1 MSLQSTPPIMI
12 ISNKYLLYELIG
24 KGGTA
29 KIYKG
34 VIQNDKSNKQF
45 AFKIVKPKS
54 QNLQVQNYECKALSL
69 LQHDSICKLYGFGE
83 GEAFKVKTQ
92 TKKSVSYLIL
102 EYIPNGELF
111 DYIYYPKIGFGE
123 NEITKYLFLKIID
136 TVEYIHENN
145 FCHRDLKTENIM
157 IDEDFNIKLCDFG
170 FAKQNQNNSPF
181 VNLCEGDSNDNG
193 LFSSFLG
200 TKGYMSPEIVHM
212 KNYYGTSNDIFS
224 LGVMLFILVTG
235 LKPFVEANPNDTFY
249 CYINQNNYEDFWK
262 NRNVNVSDEFKILF
276 QLLISADYSTR
287 PSISEI
293 KRSQWMSSVVKNENL
308 SKCESELKK
317 ELERRFSIVTRKK
330 NLMKQSIMRNAFN
343 PFMKKRPIFTV
354 TKQFYATKK
363 IGKSIFI
370 NKDINVHVLYKKIVE
385 FLKNSK
391 ISLNMVDSK
400 KYTCTYI
407 YAMEFFLDDETKVAV
422 FVKNDIT
429 TNNVNCIDFIKC
441 YGNDCICGDCYDK
454 FVHEF
459 IPSLV
464 V

>member
-1 MSLQSTPPIMI
+1 
-12 ISNKYLLYELIG
+12 
-24 KGGTA
+24 
-29 KIYKG
+29 
-34 VIQNDKSNKQF
+34 
-45 AFKIVKPKS
+45 
-54 QNLQVQNYECKALSL
+54 
-69 LQHDSICKLYGFGE
+69 
-83 GEAFKVKTQ
+83 
-92 TKKSVSYLIL
+92 
-102 EYIPNGELF
+102 
-111 DYIYYPKIGFGE
+111 
-123 NEITKYLFLKIID
+123 
-136 TVEYIHENN
+136 
-145 FCHRDLKTENIM
+145 
-157 IDEDFNIKLCDFG
+157 
-170 FAKQNQNNSPF
+170 
-181 VNLCEGDSNDNG
+181 
-193 LFSSFLG
+193 
-200 TKGYMSPEIVHM
+200 
-212 KNYYGTSNDIFS
+212 
-224 LGVMLFILVTG
+224 
-235 LKPFVEANPNDTFY
+235 
-249 CYINQNNYEDFWK
+249 
-262 NRNVNVSDEFKILF
+262 
-276 QLLISADYSTR
+276 
-287 PSISEI
+287 
-293 KRSQWMSSVVKNENL
+293 MSSVVKNENL

-343 PFMKKRPIFTV
+343 PFLKKRPIFTV

-454 FVHEF
+454 FVNEF